1 MNSRF
6 PGDPDIRLDPDSCL
20 QFCGN
25 AIFILNPN
33 RFQHFNKLKTN
44 KNSITISLFFINSFF
59 VFDIERAASLTAI
72 FFFIHTLGNLSEYIN
87 CSFHWQKIEFFVWTF
102 IPHEHKTNT
111 ILFYVLKKT
120 CNLDRK
126 RKTLCHRRHLLF

>member
-44 KNSITISLFFINSFF
+44 KNPIKISLFFINSFF
-59 VFDIERAASLTAI
+59 VFDMKRAASLAAM
-72 FFFIHTLGNLSEYIN
+72 FFLL
-87 CSFHWQKIEFFVWTF
+87 
-102 IPHEHKTNT
+102 
-111 ILFYVLKKT
+111 YVL
-120 CNLDRK
+120 LVIY
-126 RKTLCHRRHLLF
+126 